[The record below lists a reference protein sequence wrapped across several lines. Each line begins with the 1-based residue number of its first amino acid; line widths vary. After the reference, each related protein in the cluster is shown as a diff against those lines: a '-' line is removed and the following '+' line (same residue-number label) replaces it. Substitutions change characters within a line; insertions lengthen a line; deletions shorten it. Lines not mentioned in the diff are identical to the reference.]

1 MLAWLAATDVRQV
14 VPAKR
19 RQRQQMLASS
29 VIPSMKKATL
39 TILTTL
45 TLATPAFAL
54 DSLPLDQLQHGL
66 WKVERKIEKL
76 EASPVVRETRLSEY
90 CASPKKEI
98 LKTLRT
104 ASYLCKTSVNKLGD
118 NKFEID
124 ASCKLGIVSGTNKTI
139 ITIVSPTS
147 YTAEVE
153 NKGTKLGEKQHRRE
167 YITAE
172 RAGDCP
178 G

>member
-1 MLAWLAATDVRQV
+1 MKNISLRSSALF
-14 VPAKR
+14 
-19 RQRQQMLASS
+19 AS
-29 VIPSMKKATL
+29 VALMCAN
-39 TILTTL
+39 
-45 TLATPAFAL
+45 AFAL
-54 DSLPLDQLQHGL
+54 DSLSLDQLQHGL

-76 EASPVVRETRLSEY
+76 EHNPVEHETRHSEY

-104 ASYLCKTSVNKLGD
+104 ASYLCKTNVTKLTD

-139 ITIVSPTS
+139 ITIVNPMH

-153 NKGTKLGEKQHRRE
+153 NKGTKLGEKQHRKE
-167 YITAE
+167 VITAE
-172 RAGDCP
+172 RAGDCNS
-178 G
+178 

>member
-1 MLAWLAATDVRQV
+1 MNRIF
-14 VPAKR
+14 
-19 RQRQQMLASS
+19 ASLFITS
-29 VIPSMKKATL
+29 ASL
-39 TILTTL
+39 
-45 TLATPAFAL
+45 PAFAL

-66 WKVERKIEKL
+66 WKVERRIEKL
-76 EASPVVRETRLSEY
+76 EENPVIRETRQSEY

-124 ASCKLGIVSGTNKTI
+124 ASCKLGIVAGTNKTI

-153 NKGTKLGEKQHRRE
+153 NKGTKLGEKQHRKE
-167 YITAE
+167 VITAVRE
-172 RAGDCP
+172 GDCNS
-178 G
+178 

>member
-1 MLAWLAATDVRQV
+1 
-14 VPAKR
+14 
-19 RQRQQMLASS
+19 MLASS

>member
-1 MLAWLAATDVRQV
+1 MNRYFLALLVANVA
-14 VPAKR
+14 
-19 RQRQQMLASS
+19 L
-29 VIPSMKKATL
+29 
-39 TILTTL
+39 
-45 TLATPAFAL
+45 PAFAL

-139 ITIVSPTS
+139 ITIVSPTQ
-147 YTAEVE
+147 YIAEVV
-153 NKGTKLGEKQHRRE
+153 NIGSKMGEKQHRRE